1 MAKTCPESLTLL
13 PLASCARAAAVG
25 TSRTKETTCYNP
37 STSAAI
43 PTKHPQLLHAY
54 AIGVPVSYVPYLK
67 SLVFLSPHLVHVA
80 GLPIF
85 GEQLAAENL
94 LLEGSGVP
102 HLEEPSECDRALTG

>member
-1 MAKTCPESLTLL
+1 MRDGVQYFLLTYFEHSFMRSCTKYYEFGHHMAKTCPESLTLL

-54 AIGVPVSYVPYLK
+54 AIGVPLSYVPYLK
-67 SLVFLSPHLVHVA
+67 SLVFLSLHLVLYC
-80 GLPIF
+80 GFTYI
-85 GEQLAAENL
+85 
-94 LLEGSGVP
+94 
-102 HLEEPSECDRALTG
+102 R